1 MKRED
6 INYLSQ
12 LVDEKKLKS
21 LYKKIKKEHNIL
33 VLTDPCE
40 QTLLV
45 PIKDPISNGSFYSG
59 EVLVTSTIVEVNKEK
74 GWSMVMDS
82 NEKISVYTAVLDAS
96 FAQDI
101 YKKEIEALLE
111 EALRTKIKNEKY
123 KNQQVNSTR
132 VNFDLL

>member
-33 VLTDPCE
+33 ILTAPCE

-45 PIKDPISNGSFYSG
+45 PVKDPISNGSFYSG

-82 NEKISVYTAVLDAS
+82 NKKISVYTAVLDAS
-96 FAQDI
+96 FAQNI
-101 YKKEIEALLE
+101 YKKEIEALSD
-111 EALRTKIKNEKY
+111 EALKTKIENEKY
-123 KNQQVNSTR
+123 RNQQVNSTR